1 MKPIKCCATCIHY
14 AGTLHTTEKI
24 LLIKLWSR
32 ENDKCRN
39 DTRNDEKII

>member
-24 LLIKLWSR
+24 LVVNLMKRL
-32 ENDKCRN
+32 K
-39 DTRNDEKII
+39 KYGKK